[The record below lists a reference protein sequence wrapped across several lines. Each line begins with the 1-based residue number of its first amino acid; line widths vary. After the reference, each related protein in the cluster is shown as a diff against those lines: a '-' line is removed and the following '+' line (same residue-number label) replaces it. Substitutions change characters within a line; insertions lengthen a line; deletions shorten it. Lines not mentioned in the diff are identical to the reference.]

1 MLGGINE
8 LTSKD
13 GGFDGP
19 HESEIQATRTQEGE
33 THDEEAKEKD
43 GRGGSRRE
51 PRQERQEEGAKA
63 QSCGQ
68 EGRAAQEGCAAQEDG
83 SNQDG
88 TAVALLFAAE
98 TAGTG
103 IVLFGAEAG
112 PSAATQA
119 GRAARDVLYAGTE
132 AADPSA
138 VLFGTE
144 AGGTA
149 TAQADRAADAANSA
163 RRHAHPGQAGGVAQS
178 DAAKAAG
185 IELGRIGLE
194 RIVGPLARANDG
206 RASAGSAAVVSVS
219 VHGFVARQRHNR
231 GVCLAVREGP
241 MRKTW
246 TWSCSA
252 PSRG

>member
-1 MLGGINE
+1 MLGAINE

-43 GRGGSRRE
+43 GRGGSRRK
-51 PRQERQEEGAKA
+51 PRQERQEEGGKA

-68 EGRAAQEGCAAQEDG
+68 EGRAAQEGSAAQEDGTQG

-132 AADPSA
+132 AAGPSA
-138 VLFGTE
+138 VLFCTE
-144 AGGTA
+144 AGRPA
-149 TAQADRAADAANSA
+149 IAQADRAADAHAANNA
-163 RRHAHPGQAGGVAQS
+163 RRLAHPGQAGGVAQS
-178 DAAKAAG
+178 DTAKAAR

-194 RIVGPLARANDG
+194 RIFGPLAHANDR

-231 GVCLAVREGP
+231 GVCLAV
-241 MRKTW
+241 
-246 TWSCSA
+246 
-252 PSRG
+252 